1 MRKNK
6 IILLGL
12 VLVLA
17 SVTFPACEN
26 AHSDIDITLQT
37 DYSQI
42 VEAIDGV
49 DQSLTEK
56 LGLIEAAVAGGFADN
71 VAAQQLVQKA
81 VASLSGSLAEK
92 LAAVETA
99 VKGGT
104 SSLERKLGLIEA
116 AVTQGFV
123 DGKAQQALI
132 RSAVETLSGTADE
145 KLAQVEG
152 AVKNQTGSLE
162 TKLALIETALKEGLA
177 GGETEQVLLQEALK
191 ALEGTLDEQLQAIAA
206 AMGSQAASLAAKL
219 DLVAAALESGLTEAG
234 DALALLRQA
243 VEALDG
249 TAAEKLAAV
258 DTAVQRQTAALE
270 TKLGLIEA
278 AVKSGFADDKAE
290 QALLQ
295 QAVKTLGGTT
305 EARLAAI
312 SNAIGNQGTT
322 LSDKLDLIRVAV
334 ASGLVNDADGKQDLI
349 LQAIKALA
357 GTVSE
362 KLAAIDTALL
372 RQTDS
377 LATKLGLIV
386 AELEGG
392 LADEAT
398 ALGQLG
404 AAVTTLAATLDD
416 PQAAYSVAAA
426 IDSINTRLS
435 AEGAIGKVLS
445 DLVVAVQGLNY
456 TEALT
461 LLKQAVEDLA
471 AMMQPVVPMIN
482 GHEYVDLDLPS
493 GLKWAT
499 RNIGATM
506 PEGYGD
512 FFAWCETAPKAD
524 DDYSWSTLQYCK
536 DNTGDT
542 FSKYVLSDQTRY
554 WGGEGSTPDN
564 KTVLEAVDDAATANW
579 GAPWRMPSGM
589 EFKELLDYCN
599 TVWTTQNGV
608 NGYLFTS
615 KKNGAT
621 LFLPAAG
628 GRVTSSDGSYGLY
641 WSSSLHWYSSYDAWA
656 LRFYFFKVG
665 IERYSRFYGLSVR
678 PVTDK

>member
-1 MRKNK
+1 MIMRKNK

-12 VLVLA
+12 VLLLA

-104 SSLERKLGLIEA
+104 TSLERKLGLIEA

-219 DLVAAALESGLTEAG
+219 DLVAAALENGLAEAG
-234 DALALLRQA
+234 EALALLRQA

-258 DTAVQRQTAALE
+258 DTAIQRQTAALE

-295 QAVKTLGGTT
+295 QALKTLGGTT

-322 LSDKLDLIRVAV
+322 LSDKLDLIRAAV

-404 AAVTTLAATLDD
+404 TAITALAATLDD

-426 IDSINTRLS
+426 IDSISTRLS

-456 TEALT
+456 TKALKK
-461 LLKQAVEDLA
+461 LEQAIKDLA
-471 AMMQPVVPMIN
+471 NYLKYN
-482 GHEYVDLDLPS
+482 GHEYVDLGLPS

-499 RNIGATM
+499 CNVGATT
-506 PEGYGD
+506 PEGSGFYFTWG
-512 FFAWCETAPKAD
+512 ETAPKNSYD
-524 DDYSWSTLQYCK
+524 IPFF
-536 DNTGDT
+536 DNTHT
-542 FSKYVLSDQTRY
+542 KYTT
-554 WGGEGSTPDN
+554 GK
-564 KTVLEAVDDAATANW
+564 KTVLDAEDDAATANW
-579 GAPWRMPSGM
+579 GGTWRMPTAA
-589 EFKELLDYCN
+589 EIQELMDNC
-599 TVWTTQNGV
+599 VIDWDIRNGV
-608 NGYLFTS
+608 HGIVLFNKNNANAVIFFPQAGYWNGTEHS
-615 KKNGAT
+615 E
-621 LFLPAAG
+621 AG
-628 GRVTSSDGSYGLY
+628 RAGLC
-641 WSSSLHWYSSYDAWA
+641 WSSSLDTEDPSHALILYFKETSSHHTV
-656 LRFYFFKVG
+656 KVDSWSREYG
-665 IERYSRFYGLSVR
+665 IPVR